1 MDRNLFEQ
9 LRYAR
14 GSLKLRLAL
23 TGIVLIGLSVAFTVL
38 FVLRD
43 LGDRTERAIL
53 DAQLGDAERLASVLS
68 SRLVSL
74 QLGMRSAAAG
84 IPVDALD
91 DPQAAIDFL
100 QNSLVLR
107 TQFDS
112 IFIAVPDGRLL
123 AIADS
128 KGIRDPGISV
138 ADRAY
143 FRKTLEE
150 ARSVVSEPIVGRAA
164 GEPLIVLTMPVP
176 GKQGGTAAV
185 LGCSLK
191 LATRA
196 LLGDLTR
203 SGSSEYDPVTTII
216 TDSMGHIISHPDRQ
230 WILRDA
236 QSEPRIAAAV
246 ERWVSQGRPVE
257 PQGSAKRVGD
267 QVVAM
272 AGVPN
277 SDWVVF
283 RAAPAEVLL
292 GGPAAGRRQALW
304 IGSVVALTGGGI
316 ILLATLLMLRPLRR
330 LEQRA
335 LRLLDDDLAADEG
348 WPQVGGE
355 LGALSRVFRHV
366 MRQRAASQKSSAELF
381 AKMQAVM
388 GNAPVGIAFTRLS
401 HFELVS
407 AQFNRMFGHDGDRL
421 VGQPTHVICT
431 SEEEHKALG
440 VRVAAAF
447 AAGQMFDEEVEL
459 VRSDGSRFW
468 GRRQGAPVRAGD
480 LAAGTIWIV
489 TDITE
494 SRLQREQLSWTAAHD
509 PLTDLVNRR
518 EFEARLSEQLSEH
531 RKGAPA
537 SVLFMDLDRFKA
549 VNDSAGHPAGDEL
562 LKNIAAILT
571 QRVRAG
577 DTVARLGGDEF
588 AVLLRSCDGE
598 TAEQVADQ
606 ICARVQAY
614 RLHWQ
619 GLSLQ
624 VGASIGVVQID
635 AGLAD
640 VAAVMS
646 AADAACYE
654 AKRAGRN
661 AVRSHPMS
669 PLRLIDGTG
678 R

>member
-1 MDRNLFEQ
+1 MGRNLLDQ

-23 TGIVLIGLSVAFTVL
+23 TGIVLIGLSVAFTVFL
-38 FVLRD
+38 VLRD
-43 LGDRTERAIL
+43 MGERTERAIL
-53 DAQLGDAERLASVLS
+53 DTQLGDAERLASVLS

-84 IPVDALD
+84 IPIDALD
-91 DPQAAIDFL
+91 DPQAVIDFL
-100 QNSLVLR
+100 QNRLVLR

-112 IFIAVPDGRLL
+112 IFVAAPDGRLL
-123 AIADS
+123 AIADA
-128 KGIRDPGISV
+128 KGIRDPGINV

-143 FRKTLEE
+143 FRKTLDE
-150 ARSVVSEPIVGRAA
+150 ARPMVSEPVVGRAA

-176 GKQGGTAAV
+176 GKQGGIAAV
-185 LGCSLK
+185 MGCSLK

-216 TDSMGHIISHPDRQ
+216 TDSMGRIISHPDRQ

-236 QSEPRIAAAV
+236 QTEPRIAAAV

-257 PQGSAKRVGD
+257 PQGSAKRVGE

-283 RAAPAEVLL
+283 RTAPAEVLL

-304 IGSVVALTGGGI
+304 IGAVVALIGGGI

-366 MRQRAASQKSSAELF
+366 MQQRAASQKSSAELF

-388 GNAPVGIAFTRLS
+388 GNAPVGIAFTRLGQ
-401 HFELVS
+401 FELVS
-407 AQFNRMFGHDGDRL
+407 AQFNRMFGHDGDQL
-421 VGQPTHVICT
+421 VGRPTHLICT

-440 VRVAAAF
+440 IRVAAAF
-447 AAGQMFDEEVEL
+447 GAGQMFDDEVEL
-459 VRSDGSRFW
+459 VRADGSRFW

-480 LAAGTIWIV
+480 ISAGTIWIV

-494 SRLQREQLSWTAAHD
+494 SRLQREQLSWKATHD
-509 PLTDLVNRR
+509 PLTNLLNRR
-518 EFEARLSEQLSEH
+518 EFEALLAEQLSER
-531 RKGAPA
+531 RKGAAA

-549 VNDSAGHPAGDEL
+549 VNDSAGHAAGDEL
-562 LKNIAAILT
+562 LKNVAAILT
-571 QRVRAG
+571 QRVRA
-577 DTVARLGGDEF
+577 DDVAARLGGDEF
-588 AVLLRSCDGE
+588 AVLLRSCDRQ
-598 TAEQVADQ
+598 TAERVAHQ
-606 ICARVQAY
+606 ICDRVHAY

-635 AGLAD
+635 ADLTD
-640 VAAVMS
+640 VAAVML

-661 AVRSHPMS
+661 AVRSHAAS
-669 PLRLIDGTG
+669 SLRLIDGTG
-678 R
+678 G